1 MLQLLHHHLTASPCT
16 LTFGFSSGTCGWG
29 ASIWNGGGSAHTGT
43 IEGGLM
49 DEHLYLWWPT
59 SFEVGDE
66 IAEPKGRVFSSQW
79 SLEAPSVYWGLVSRV
94 V

>member
-1 MLQLLHHHLTASPCT
+1 
-16 LTFGFSSGTCGWG
+16 
-29 ASIWNGGGSAHTGT
+29 
-43 IEGGLM
+43 M
-49 DEHLYLWWPT
+49 DEHLYMWWPT